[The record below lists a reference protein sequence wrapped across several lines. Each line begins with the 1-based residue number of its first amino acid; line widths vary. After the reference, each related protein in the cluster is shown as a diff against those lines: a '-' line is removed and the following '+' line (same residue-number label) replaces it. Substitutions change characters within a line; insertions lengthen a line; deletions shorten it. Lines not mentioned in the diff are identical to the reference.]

1 MLRAIAAFA
10 LALSSPVLAQDAI
23 SHRLTFPAAA
33 NHYLDVESTFPAG
46 GDSIEVMMA
55 VWTPGS
61 YLIREYARHIEGL
74 EALTTTGE
82 PLDVAKT
89 RKNRWRI
96 DADGHDAVRVRY
108 RLYAREMTVRTN
120 WVESDFAILNGA
132 PTFLTL
138 VGRHELAHDVRLEL
152 PDRWQGS
159 WTAMPRHP
167 DGAPNHYR
175 AKDFDTVVD
184 SPIYAGSPAVYEL
197 EVGGKKHTLVN
208 HGEGDVWDGPRS
220 AADVQK
226 IVEEALAFWGE
237 LPYDHYFF
245 LNMITESGGGL
256 EHKDSALMM
265 TSRWRTRV
273 PEQYRG
279 WLGLVSHEYF
289 HAWNV
294 KRFRPAALG
303 PFDYENEV
311 YTKSLWVGE
320 GVTSYYDDLLLKRA
334 GLYTDEQYLKTL
346 SDQIESLQTTPGRL
360 VRAVEDASYD
370 SWIKQYRRD
379 ENSPNSTIS
388 YYTKGAIVAFLLDA
402 EIRRATDGD
411 KSLDDL
417 MRMGFEL
424 YSGETGYT
432 PIEFRALASEIA
444 GTDLSGLLEK
454 ALETTEELDYQP
466 ALDWYGLEFKDPDA
480 DKKADD
486 VDDEPTPGWLGATTA
501 SSGGR
506 LIVTGV
512 ARGAPAYEHGLNVG
526 DEILAI
532 DDYRVEADEW
542 TERLKHYAPG
552 DDVELLIAR
561 RERLHRLPVELGEK
575 PKKRWALQLTPN
587 PTEAQRKNRQAW
599 LTR

>member
-1 MLRAIAAFA
+1 MRASVLVW
-10 LALSSPVLAQDAI
+10 LALSTPALAQETI
-23 SHRLTFPAAA
+23 SYLLTFPAATQ
-33 NHYLDVESTFPAG
+33 HYVNVDAVFPAS
-46 GDSIEVMMA
+46 GDAVDVMMA

-61 YLIREYARHIEGL
+61 YLIREYERNIEGL
-74 EALTTTGE
+74 EAFAMSGE
-82 PLDVAKT
+82 PLEAAKT

-96 DADGHDAVRVRY
+96 EAAGLDAVRVRY

-138 VGRHELAHDVRLEL
+138 VNRHDLPHDVTLDL
-152 PDRWQGS
+152 PEGWAGS

-167 DGAPNHYR
+167 DGESNRYLAPDY
-175 AKDFDTVVD
+175 DTVVD

-208 HGEGDVWDGPRS
+208 HGEGDVWDGERS

-237 LPYDHYFF
+237 LPYEHYVF

-256 EHKDSALMM
+256 EHKNSNLMM
-265 TSRWRTRV
+265 TSRWRTHV
-273 PEQYRG
+273 PEQYRR

-294 KRFRPAALG
+294 KRFRPKALG

-334 GLYTDEQYLKTL
+334 GLYTEKQYLKTL
-346 SDQIESLQTTPGRL
+346 SAQIASLQTTPGRL
-360 VRAVEDASYD
+360 VRPLEDASYD

-388 YYTKGAIVAFLLDA
+388 YYTKGAIVAFLLDV
-402 EIRRATDGD
+402 EIRRATNGN
-411 KSLDDL
+411 KSLDDM

-432 PIEFRALASEIA
+432 PIEFRALASEVA
-444 GTDLSGLLEK
+444 GRDLSGWFEK

-466 ALDWYGLEFKDPDA
+466 ALVWYGLAFKDPDA
-480 DKKADD
+480 KKTDD
-486 VDDEPTPGWLGATTA
+486 DSEDAPPPGWLGAMTT

-506 LIVTGV
+506 LIVSGV
-512 ARGAPAYEHGLNVG
+512 ERGTPAYEYGVNVD

-532 DDYRVEADEW
+532 DDYRVDAAEW
-542 TERLKHYAPG
+542 TERLQQYDPG
-552 DDVELLIAR
+552 DEVELLIAR
-561 RERLHRLPVELGEK
+561 RERLRRLPVTLGEE
-575 PKKRWALQLTPN
+575 PKNHWKLEIVPTA
-587 PTEAQRKNRQAW
+587 TEAQRNRLNAW